1 MSFRAGGGYS
11 KQCTWGGIRNNVLGG
26 GYSKQGVL
34 GGGGIRNNVLGGGG
48 YSKQGVLGG
57 GFETRCTW
65 GGDSKQGVLG
75 GGHMELRF
83 FFTIIIVG
91 MFCRYKQWEGNGL
104 CRSGKI
110 LRNICIIGV
119 RTLPTLLDKAYGK
132 YLAANKFIWKFQPMA
147 WDCVQ
152 LWHYQKIEQEYKTKR
167 IAFDAESIVKKLYFS

>member
-1 MSFRAGGGYS
+1 MSFRVGGGYS
-11 KQCTWGGIRNNVLGG
+11 KQCTWGVFETMYL
-26 GYSKQGVL
+26 
-34 GGGGIRNNVLGGGG
+34 GGGIRNKVYLGGIRNKV
-48 YSKQGVLGG
+48 YLGG

-65 GGDSKQGVLG
+65 G

-119 RTLPTLLDKAYGK
+119 RTLPTLLDKAHGK